1 MLGKW
6 TPKWMGG
13 AVWAAG
19 LAALLGLAT
28 IFAST
33 GTHAQEKIIVQ
44 TDWAPHGMHA
54 GLHLAVE
61 KGWFKEA
68 GLDVEVQDGRGSNA
82 TIQQVAAGQIDIG
95 FAQLGAMASAVSNGM
110 PVTSIMGFVRAGD
123 NGLMVPRDSGWTSLE
138 DLRGKRIAVPAGGAT
153 AAFTDAFFEAAG
165 MSRDDFVVVN
175 VDSSAMVSTYTSGGA
190 DAVLST
196 VAFFQPIVEDVRPSE
211 GILFSDVGLRVPGYG
226 LVVLHETLE
235 SRAEDLETFVEVQQ
249 RTWEY
254 IFDGNEEE
262 AADAIIKQR
271 PDMRLDRDVMLGQL
285 KAYMPLFNTPNTE
298 GKPIGWQSEQDW
310 VDALTAME
318 NAELVSAG
326 WTVEDYFTNRLIVEE

>member
-1 MLGKW
+1 MIGNLKA
-6 TPKWMGG
+6 TLV
-13 AVWAAG
+13 ARFVRAAG
-19 LAALLGLAT
+19 LATLLG
-28 IFAST
+28 FAAS
-33 GTHAQEKIIVQ
+33 GAQGQEKLTVQ

-54 GLHLAVE
+54 GLLLAVE
-61 KGWFKEA
+61 KGWFEEA
-68 GLDVEVQDGRGSNA
+68 GLDVEVLDGRGSNA

-95 FAQLGAMASAVSNGM
+95 FAQLGAMASAISSGM

-123 NGLMVPRDSGWTSLE
+123 NGLMVPRDSGWTTLE

-153 AAFTDAFFEAAG
+153 SAFADAFFAAAG
-165 MSRDDFVVVN
+165 MSRSDFTVIN

-190 DAVLST
+190 DAALST
-196 VAFFQPIVEDVRPSE
+196 VAFFKPIVEEARPSE

-226 LVVLHETLE
+226 LVVLRETLE
-235 SRAEDLETFVEVQQ
+235 ARTEDLQTFVEVQQ

-271 PDMRLDRDVMLGQL
+271 PDMRLDREIMLGQL
-285 KAYMPLFNTPNTE
+285 KAYMPLFSTPNTE
-298 GKPIGWQSEQDW
+298 GKPIGWQSDQDW

-318 NAELVSAG
+318 NADLVSAD
-326 WTVEDYFTNRLIVEE
+326 WKAEDYFTNRFIAEE